1 MPPKVINIARNT
13 SYYTLALVVQKVI
26 SFTYFVIIARALGP
40 DDLGK
45 YYFAISFT
53 TIFAIIID
61 LGLSNVLTREVAKNQ
76 EAAQKYLSNVLGL
89 KIPLAFLAV
98 AVVAALSV
106 FFDYPLLIRT
116 LIFISA
122 ASMVF
127 DSFTLTFF
135 GIMRGHHNLRYESV
149 SAMIFQSI
157 VLVSG
162 LLTLWLGWGLLWLI
176 GALALAS
183 FFNFCYSMMVL
194 KLKTEI
200 SLKPTIDKIFIKSLV
215 AITAPFAIFAI
226 LQRVYT
232 YLDVVLL
239 QKMAGDRS
247 VGIYQVSFKIINALQ
262 FLPMAFS
269 ASLYPAFSAYWQ
281 KNREQLAVTFE
292 RAMNYLL
299 ILAAPISIGVLATA
313 DKIILL
319 FNSEYQEAVAPLQ
332 VSMLALSFLFMNFAV
347 GALLNACDRQKYN
360 TYVMAATTVLS
371 IALNLILIPQLSAL
385 GATWTVAITNL
396 FSFVVGMMI
405 VPKIIKYNYRKV
417 ALTSGKIIL
426 AALLMGT
433 VAFYLK
439 AYLNIFV
446 VVALAGLVY
455 FAFLY
460 YFRVFRQADV
470 LSIMASFKKKTN
482 ESEV

>member
-1 MPPKVINIARNT
+1 MSAKVINIARNT

-40 DDLGK
+40 EDLGK

-61 LGLSNVLTREVAKNQ
+61 LGLSNVLTREVAKNHDS
-76 EAAQKYLSNVLGL
+76 AQKYLSNVLGL

-98 AVVAALSV
+98 AIVAALSV
-106 FFDYPLLIRT
+106 FFDYSPLVRT
-116 LIFISA
+116 LILISS

-135 GIMRGHHNLRYESV
+135 GVMRGHHNLRFESL
-149 SAMIFQSI
+149 SAMIFQLI
-157 VLVSG
+157 VLASG
-162 LLTLWLGWGLLWLI
+162 LFAMWLGWGLVYLI
-176 GALALAS
+176 AALALAS
-183 FFNFCYSMMVL
+183 VFNFFFSLSVV
-194 KLKTEI
+194 KFQTDI
-200 SLKPTIDKIFIKSLV
+200 SLKPTFDKIFIKGLIV
-215 AITAPFAIFAI
+215 ITAPFAIFAV

-232 YLDVVLL
+232 YLDAVLL
-239 QKMAGDRS
+239 QKLAGDRA
-247 VGIYQVSFKIINALQ
+247 VGIYQVSFKIIVALQ

-269 ASLYPAFSAYWQ
+269 ASLYPAFATYWQ

-319 FNSEYQEAVAPLQ
+319 FNAEYRDAVAPLQ
-332 VSMLALSFLFMNFAV
+332 VSMIALSFIFLNFAV

-360 TYVMAATTVLS
+360 TMVMAATTVLS
-371 IALNLILIPQLSAL
+371 ISLNIILIPKMSAL

-396 FSFVVGMMI
+396 FSFVIGMLI
-405 VPKIIKYNYRKV
+405 VPSVVKYNYRKV
-417 ALTSGKIIL
+417 ALSSTKIIL
-426 AALLMGT
+426 AAVMMG
-433 VAFYLK
+433 AISYYLK
-439 AYLNIFV
+439 AYLNIFIV
-446 VVALAGLVY
+446 VVFAGAAY
-455 FAFLY
+455 FIFLY
-460 YFRVFRQADV
+460 AFQVFRKEDM
-470 LSIMASFKKKTN
+470 LSIVASFRRN
-482 ESEV
+482 